1 MSARCQT
8 QPVFYILA
16 LFLITKLS
24 KRQTEYILFLI
35 KVNSKI
41 IRKFNE
47 LGHTVL
53 LLLLRLIFEIKE
65 ERVSFIHDFITKIIT
80 NLNFLALKK
89 MHCQILWYHISK
101 LL

>member
-8 QPVFYILA
+8 QPVFYILT

-53 LLLLRLIFEIKE
+53 LLLVRLIFEIKE